1 MAAPSAEVAEAT
13 TPAARASRAGDDGTA
28 AGGARPGFLEWVTRL
43 AHTHRGRL
51 YRLARR
57 EGLREE
63 DSLDCVQD
71 ALQTFLLLPQARQL
85 VESNDDSIK
94 LLSTLVRNHARN
106 RRRRHEIARPHD
118 SGEEALA
125 ALATEE
131 PPVDELIAQAQEF
144 ALMIGCLDHLGKLQ
158 RAVVSLRMLDEVAG
172 EDVAAMLGLPPSHV
186 AVLLH
191 RAKQS
196 LRSCMLS
203 AGYRPSSCTRHEPET
218 TVRSSV
224 ISLPRVGPDAER
236 DSRLGSAGFESSRAK
251 SSIVPG
257 SGSAGGHRERLGDI

>member
-1 MAAPSAEVAEAT
+1 MTETIDLVTEAA
-13 TPAARASRAGDDGTA
+13 TA
-28 AGGARPGFLEWVTRL
+28 AGRVSPTEDRDTATRGDGPGFLEWVTRL
-43 AHTHRGRL
+43 VHTHRGRL

-57 EGLREE
+57 EGLKHE

-71 ALQTFLLLPQARQL
+71 ALHTFLLLPQARQL

-94 LLSTLVRNHARN
+94 LLSVLVRNHARN

-118 SGEEALA
+118 AGDETVALLEAEA
-125 ALATEE
+125 
-131 PPVDELIAQAQEF
+131 PPVDELIAQAQDF

-172 EDVAAMLGLPPSHV
+172 ENVAAMLELPPSHV

-191 RAKQS
+191 RAKQN

-203 AGYRPSSCTRHEPET
+203 AGYRP
-218 TVRSSV
+218 
-224 ISLPRVGPDAER
+224 
-236 DSRLGSAGFESSRAK
+236 
-251 SSIVPG
+251 
-257 SGSAGGHRERLGDI
+257 

>member
-1 MAAPSAEVAEAT
+1 MEDGGIAT
-13 TPAARASRAGDDGTA
+13 RGAG
-28 AGGARPGFLEWVTRL
+28 PGFLEWVTRL
-43 AHTHRGRL
+43 VHTHRGRL

-71 ALQTFLLLPQARQL
+71 ALQTFLVLPQARQL
-85 VESNDDSIK
+85 VESDAHSIK
-94 LLSTLVRNHARN
+94 LLSALVRNHARN

-118 SGEEALA
+118 SGDETVALLESEA
-125 ALATEE
+125 
-131 PPVDELIAQAQEF
+131 PPVDELIAQAQAF

-191 RAKQS
+191 RAKQH
-196 LRSCMLS
+196 LRSCMVS
-203 AGYRPSSCTRHEPET
+203 AGYRP
-218 TVRSSV
+218 
-224 ISLPRVGPDAER
+224 
-236 DSRLGSAGFESSRAK
+236 
-251 SSIVPG
+251 
-257 SGSAGGHRERLGDI
+257 

>member
-51 YRLARR
+51 YALARR

-63 DSLDCVQD
+63 DSLDCAQD
-71 ALQTFLLLPQARQL
+71 AFHTFLLLPQARQL
-85 VESNDDSIK
+85 VESNDDSRR
-94 LLSTLVRNHARN
+94 LLSALARNHARN
-106 RRRRHEIARPHD
+106 RRRRHEIARAHD
-118 SGEEALA
+118 SADETLALLRAEA
-125 ALATEE
+125 
-131 PPVDELIAQAQEF
+131 PPVDELIAQAEDF

-172 EDVAAMLGLPPSHV
+172 EDVALMLGLPPSHV

-191 RAKQS
+191 RAKQN
-196 LRSCMLS
+196 LRSCMVS
-203 AGYRPSSCTRHEPET
+203 AGYRP
-218 TVRSSV
+218 
-224 ISLPRVGPDAER
+224 
-236 DSRLGSAGFESSRAK
+236 
-251 SSIVPG
+251 
-257 SGSAGGHRERLGDI
+257 